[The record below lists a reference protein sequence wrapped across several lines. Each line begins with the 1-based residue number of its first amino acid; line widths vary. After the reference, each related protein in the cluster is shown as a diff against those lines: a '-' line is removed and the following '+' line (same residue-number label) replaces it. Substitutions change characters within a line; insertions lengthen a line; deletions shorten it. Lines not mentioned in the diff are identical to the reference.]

1 MSLLL
6 CRRIELNQDCNRKGR
21 IAAAFFPCHDHWK
34 NPDFVSVYAALYK
47 FVTAFRTEFSV
58 RNYFCSTGWAEIQ
71 LFLRLLV
78 IDARRLRI
86 QYKLND
92 YPFRP
97 APSGKIISSVIDNLL
112 NCINQGGNASVL
124 LFSLKKVIDIGNRKS
139 ELSADIIQP
148 EPLLKLRLNYYSG
161 YFYLASPCNIQM
173 KFIFTNNFLVE

>member
-1 MSLLL
+1 MWAL
-6 CRRIELNQDCNRKGR
+6 RIFCFYSISVNRIRTGLQQKRPHCYGL
-21 IAAAFFPCHDHWK
+21 FFPV
-34 NPDFVSVYAALYK
+34 FVSIYAILYK

-78 IDARRLRI
+78 IAARRLRI

-112 NCINQGGNASVL
+112 NCINQGGNASVF

-148 EPLLKLRLNYYSG
+148 EPPLKLRLNYYKR
-161 YFYLASPCNIQM
+161 L
-173 KFIFTNNFLVE
+173 FLSCLTM